1 MELKYIEPTVK
12 DKEYLFAGIPI
23 GATRGFAFAMEEAG
37 IPLIEV
43 VTEAIKKIVEYNGML
58 ADYLQVFELNG
69 KTGTI
74 KFWAVSNYNAHMT
87 DDECNESGEVYNV
100 LCFLKNIKKRTL

>member
-23 GATRGFAFAMEEAG
+23 GATRRFAFAMEEAG
-37 IPLIEV
+37 FSLIDV
-43 VTEAIKKIVEYNGML
+43 VTEAIKKIVEYNGIL

-69 KTGTI
+69 ITGTI

-87 DDECNESGEVYNV
+87 DDERSESGEVYNV
-100 LCFLKNIKKRTL
+100 CFMLPEEY